1 MPEGLNEGRQVYHG
15 GPAHPTHWTP
25 HRAPK
30 RMRALARLTARL
42 PLSFAHRAGAFAGWI
57 IYLLSPRFRRYLRA
71 NLSQAGYANAKLAR
85 AAVAETGK
93 TVFELPA
100 IWLRAQR
107 ETAAMVSEAEGWE
120 WIEAAMKAGKGL
132 ILLTPHLGCWE
143 VAAQYFSR
151 TYSLTVMY
159 RPPKVRSIE
168 PLMRAGRTRERLS
181 SVPADVSGVRALY
194 RALKRGEAIG
204 MLPDQVPGV
213 GEGEWTAFFERPA
226 YTMTLAMRMA
236 GSSGAPVLIA
246 YAERLSKGS
255 GFRIHI
261 EPLPDA
267 LPGETPAR
275 RMNRAL
281 EGLIRRCPQQ
291 YLWAYNR
298 YKVPAGVQPP
308 AQA

>member
-1 MPEGLNEGRQVYHG
+1 MSF
-15 GPAHPTHWTP
+15 
-25 HRAPK
+25 
-30 RMRALARLTARL
+30 LARLMARL
-42 PLSFAHRAGAFAGWI
+42 PLPLAHRAGAFAGRLM
-57 IYLLSPRFRRYLRA
+57 YLLSPRFRRYLRG
-71 NLSQAGYANAKLAR
+71 NLSQAGYADAALAR

-93 TVFELPA
+93 TLFELPA
-100 IWLRAQR
+100 IWLRTHAD
-107 ETAAMVSEAEGWE
+107 AASLVTQVQGWE
-120 WIEAAMKAGKGL
+120 GIEAAMRAGQGL

-151 TYSLTVMY
+151 FYRLTVLY
-159 RPPKVRSIE
+159 RPPKVRSLQ
-168 PLMRAGRTRERLS
+168 PLMQAGRTRELLS

-213 GEGEWTAFFERPA
+213 GEGDWAPFFGRPA

-236 GSSGAPVLIA
+236 ESTRAPVLIA
-246 YAERLSKGS
+246 YAERLPRGR
-255 GFRIHI
+255 GFRIQI
-261 EPLPDA
+261 EPLPDP
-267 LPGETPAR
+267 LSGEPPAR

-281 EGLIRRCPQQ
+281 EALIRRCPQQ

-308 AQA
+308 GKA